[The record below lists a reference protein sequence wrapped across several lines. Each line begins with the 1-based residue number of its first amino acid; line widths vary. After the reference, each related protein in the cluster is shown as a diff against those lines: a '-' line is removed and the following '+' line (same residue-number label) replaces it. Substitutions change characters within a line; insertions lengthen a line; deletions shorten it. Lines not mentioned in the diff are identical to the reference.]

1 MTPTPRGIL
10 SMVAAVAIVIVADRA
25 TSDAPQSGGVVV
37 FEHVAVVPMDRERTL
52 ENHTVVVRG
61 GVISALGRDG
71 SVAIPTGAT
80 RVDGRGRYHLPGLAD
95 MHAHPYDTD
104 QFVNYLAHGITT
116 IGVLNGAPMVLRW
129 RQQVVRGEIL
139 GPTIYTAGPTLDG
152 SPPLNSL
159 FLSVASPENGRIAV
173 RALAK
178 AGYDFLKVYSGLPPE
193 TYDAII
199 AEANAQHIAAVGHI
213 PFRVGVDGAI
223 KPNGQAMIAHAEEF
237 FRGPV
242 DSAKMAEIVRA
253 VKQAGV
259 TVTPNMFAYV
269 DYIRSID
276 NLPAVLADAEMR
288 FVSAGA
294 FSEKLPSHNRSI
306 RQNPQQFRAALVGGL
321 ANFRKLTKGLSDA
334 GVPLLVGTDTEIF
347 GTAGK
352 SAHEELTEMV
362 GAGLTP
368 YQALV
373 AGTRA
378 AGEFVSTRVRNTERF
393 GTVAV
398 GQRADLLLL
407 GANPLA
413 SVENT
418 GRIEGVMVRGRWL
431 PASRLTAMR
440 DSIAPIRAR
449 QKALVLRFD
458 SLMIAGKFDEA
469 GTTLGTL
476 RRVNAGSSPI
486 AQVVMRT
493 KALRALQTD
502 TAAALRVLQWS
513 AEMFPESHASHA
525 ELARVYA
532 LRNDTTNAV
541 AEARRALGIYPKHEP
556 ALQVLRQF
564 GKSE

>member
-10 SMVAAVAIVIVADRA
+10 GLVATIAIA
-25 TSDAPQSGGVVV
+25 TLGPAAIPNSAQSRGVVA
-37 FEHVAVVPMDRERTL
+37 FEHVTVVPMDRERTL
-52 ENHTVVVRG
+52 ENHTVIVRNG
-61 GVISALGRDG
+61 AIATMGRDG
-71 SVAIPTGAT
+71 SVTIPTGAT
-80 RVDGRGRYHLPGLAD
+80 RVDGRGRYLMPGIAD
-95 MHAHPYDTD
+95 MHVHPYDTD
-104 QFVNYLAHGITT
+104 QFVNYVAHGITT
-116 IGVLNGAPMVLRW
+116 IGVLNGAPQVLRW
-129 RQQVVRGEIL
+129 RQQVARGEIL

-152 SPPLNSL
+152 SPALNST
-159 FLSVASPENGRIAV
+159 FLSLASPENARVAV

-178 AGYDFLKVYSGLPPE
+178 DGYDFLKVYSGLPPE

-242 DSAKMAEIVRA
+242 DSAKMAAIVRA
-253 VKQAGV
+253 VKQAGIA
-259 TVTPNMFAYV
+259 VTPNMFAYV

-276 NLPAVLADAEMR
+276 DLPGVLAEPEMR

-321 ANFRKLTKGLSDA
+321 AQFRRLTKGLSDA

-347 GTAGK
+347 GMAGK

-378 AGEFVSTRVRNTERF
+378 PGEFISTRVRRPERF

-407 GANPLA
+407 SANPLA

-418 GRIEGVMVRGRWL
+418 NRIEGVMVRGRWL
-431 PASRLTAMR
+431 PASRLAAMR
-440 DSIAPIRAR
+440 DSIVPIRAL
-449 QKALVLRFD
+449 QKQLVQRFD
-458 SLMIAGKFDEA
+458 SLMIARKIDEA
-469 GTTLGTL
+469 ATVLATL
-476 RRVNAGSSPI
+476 RRLNPGSAPV
-486 AQVVMRT
+486 AQVVLWVKAQR
-493 KALRALQTD
+493 ALRTD

-513 AEMFPESHASHA
+513 AEMFPESHAAHA

-532 LRNDTTNAV
+532 LRNDTTHAV
-541 AEARRALGIYPKHEP
+541 AEAKRALGVYPNHDP
-556 ALQVLRQF
+556 ALQVIRQF
-564 GKSE
+564 TKP